1 MRAGDC
7 EKQAQRRAKGTGLG
21 LGDWGLGIGTA
32 TEMAMEVQ
40 QVEMECQ
47 CRCCYHTMRLGLRL
61 GLAPR
66 LPLRLGLGR
75 SEARAI
81 HHLCRPAVLLDG
93 PLNLLACLHSH
104 LWLRSQHLCNE
115 ATLSVRALHPHFQW
129 LHAMAAPVA
138 ISPPSSH
145 CCCAVL
151 LLPLPIAI
159 QTWWHII
166 SPRFLTYASHYHVAA
181 AQEPKASSLVRRLP
195 FSRPAIDRGM
205 WMGMGGKE
213 CGCGCVEVA
222 ACRVCHYHCH
232 YHCHFGAAPSKCL
245 RPPSI
250 SLTLCLASRNS
261 SPTAARIAL
270 SKQ

>member
-1 MRAGDC
+1 
-7 EKQAQRRAKGTGLG
+7 
-21 LGDWGLGIGTA
+21 
-32 TEMAMEVQ
+32 MEVQ

-81 HHLCRPAVLLDG
+81 RHLCRPAVLLDG

-115 ATLSVRALHPHFQW
+115 ATLSVRACITSALSMASCHGCTRCYFSTIISLLLCCYCRCPLPFKHGGISYLHAFSRTPPTITLQRPKNPKLLPSFADCRSRAQLSIAGCGWGWEGRNADADASRW
-129 LHAMAAPVA
+129 LHAG
-138 ISPPSSH
+138 
-145 CCCAVL
+145 
-151 LLPLPIAI
+151 
-159 QTWWHII
+159 
-166 SPRFLTYASHYHVAA
+166 
-181 AQEPKASSLVRRLP
+181 RRP
-195 FSRPAIDRGM
+195 FRAR
-205 WMGMGGKE
+205 
-213 CGCGCVEVA
+213 
-222 ACRVCHYHCH
+222 CRVCLYHCH